1 MTAEKSLSFFIL
13 KIFFFLC
20 CLFGFTACGL
30 DEFYELD
37 PPVRCNNQP
46 DSNTE
51 YATRYFEFTTNETG
65 ENNKNYIDSSSSFKF
80 LGTAIYYKIYNN
92 LSTMDSDITTISTLI
107 NSTNYSNAVSRI
119 RETLSYQELGT
130 VKIENSQRREISTN
144 PLISAQGK
152 NRTVYIRLTNYQD
165 TKEFSARILI
175 DKEPLKDGDFELYPS
190 RSGSNKSFDFGRTED
205 DKEVNV
211 EPSQGDVDFASGT
224 FTEPDNK
231 KYYVNM
237 YAIAVGR
244 DTTYTNYYSNA
255 LHLGSVS
262 ITATEEDN

>member
-1 MTAEKSLSFFIL
+1 MTAERNLSFFTL

-46 DSNTE
+46 DTDTE
-51 YATRYFEFTTNETG
+51 FASRYFEFTTNETG
-65 ENNKNYIDSSSSFKF
+65 ENNKNYIDPSSSFKF

-92 LSTMDSDITTISTLI
+92 LEKMQTDITQISALI
-107 NSTNYSNAVSRI
+107 NSTNYSNAVSKI

-130 VKIENSQRREISTN
+130 VKIEDTQRKETSIN

-175 DKEPLKDGDFELYPS
+175 DKEPLKAGDFELYPS

-205 DKEVNV
+205 DKEVHV
-211 EPSQGDVDFASGT
+211 EPSQGDVDFVYGT
-224 FTEPDNK
+224 FTELENK

-262 ITATEEDN
+262 ITATEKDN

>member
-1 MTAEKSLSFFIL
+1 MTAERNLSFFTL

-46 DSNTE
+46 DTDTE
-51 YATRYFEFTTNETG
+51 FASRYFEFTTNETG
-65 ENNKNYIDSSSSFKF
+65 ENNKNYIDPSSSFKF

-92 LSTMDSDITTISTLI
+92 LEKMQTDITQISVLI
-107 NSTNYSNAVSRI
+107 NSTNYSNAVSKI

-130 VKIENSQRREISTN
+130 VKIEDTQRKETSIN

-175 DKEPLKDGDFELYPS
+175 DKEPLKAGDFELYPS

-205 DKEVNV
+205 DKEVHV
-211 EPSQGDVDFASGT
+211 EPSQGDVDFVDGT
-224 FTEPDNK
+224 FTEPENK

-244 DTTYTNYYSNA
+244 DTTYTTYYSKA
-255 LHLGSVS
+255 LHVGSVS
-262 ITATEEDN
+262 ITATEKDN

>member
-1 MTAEKSLSFFIL
+1 
-13 KIFFFLC
+13 
-20 CLFGFTACGL
+20 
-30 DEFYELD
+30 
-37 PPVRCNNQP
+37 
-46 DSNTE
+46 
-51 YATRYFEFTTNETG
+51 
-65 ENNKNYIDSSSSFKF
+65 
-80 LGTAIYYKIYNN
+80 
-92 LSTMDSDITTISTLI
+92 MDSDITSISTLI

-130 VKIENSQRREISTN
+130 VKIENSQRKETSTN

-175 DKEPLKDGDFELYPS
+175 DKEPLKDGAFELYPS

-211 EPSQGDVDFASGT
+211 EPSQGDVDFVSGT
-224 FTEPDNK
+224 FTDPENK

>member
-1 MTAEKSLSFFIL
+1 MTAERNLTFFKL

-46 DSNTE
+46 DTDTE
-51 YATRYFEFTTNETG
+51 FASRYFEFTTNETG
-65 ENNKNYIDSSSSFKF
+65 ENNKNYIDPSSSFKF

-92 LSTMDSDITTISTLI
+92 LEKMQTDITQISALI
-107 NSTNYSNAVSRI
+107 NSTNYSNAVSKI

-130 VKIENSQRREISTN
+130 VKIEDTQRKETSIN

-175 DKEPLKDGDFELYPS
+175 DNEPLKAGDFELYPS

-205 DKEVNV
+205 DKEVHV
-211 EPSQGDVDFASGT
+211 EPSQGDVDFVYGT
-224 FTEPDNK
+224 FTEPENK

-262 ITATEEDN
+262 ITATEKDN

>member
-1 MTAEKSLSFFIL
+1 MTAERNLSFFTL

-37 PPVRCNNQP
+37 PPVRCNNP
-46 DSNTE
+46 LDTDTE
-51 YATRYFEFTTNETG
+51 FASRYFEFTTNETG
-65 ENNKNYIDSSSSFKF
+65 ENNKNYIDPSSSFKF

-92 LSTMDSDITTISTLI
+92 LEKMQTDITQISALI
-107 NSTNYSNAVSRI
+107 NSTNYSNAVSKI

-130 VKIENSQRREISTN
+130 VKIEDTQRKETSIN

-175 DKEPLKDGDFELYPS
+175 DKEPLKAGDFELYPS

-205 DKEVNV
+205 DKEVHV
-211 EPSQGDVDFASGT
+211 EPSQGDVDFVYGT
-224 FTEPDNK
+224 FTEPENK

-262 ITATEEDN
+262 ITATEKDN

>member
-1 MTAEKSLSFFIL
+1 MTAERNLSFFTL

-46 DSNTE
+46 DTDTE
-51 YATRYFEFTTNETG
+51 FASRYFEFTTNETG
-65 ENNKNYIDSSSSFKF
+65 ENNKNYIDPSSSFKF

-92 LSTMDSDITTISTLI
+92 LEKMQTDITQISALI
-107 NSTNYSNAVSRI
+107 NSTNYSNAVSKI

-130 VKIENSQRREISTN
+130 VKIEDTQRKETSIN

-175 DKEPLKDGDFELYPS
+175 DKEPLKAGDLELYPS

-205 DKEVNV
+205 DKEVHV
-211 EPSQGDVDFASGT
+211 EPSQGDVDFVYGT
-224 FTEPDNK
+224 FTESENK

-262 ITATEEDN
+262 ITATEKDN

>member
-1 MTAEKSLSFFIL
+1 MTAERNLSFFTL

-46 DSNTE
+46 DTDTE
-51 YATRYFEFTTNETG
+51 FASRYFEFTTNETG
-65 ENNKNYIDSSSSFKF
+65 ENNKNYIDPSSSFKF

-92 LSTMDSDITTISTLI
+92 LEKMQTDITQISALI
-107 NSTNYSNAVSRI
+107 NSTNYSNAVSKI

-130 VKIENSQRREISTN
+130 VKIEDTHRKETSIN

-175 DKEPLKDGDFELYPS
+175 DKEPLKAGDFELYPS
-190 RSGSNKSFDFGRTED
+190 RSGSNKSFDFGRIED
-205 DKEVNV
+205 DKEVHV
-211 EPSQGDVDFASGT
+211 EPSQGDVDFVYGT
-224 FTEPDNK
+224 FTESENK

-262 ITATEEDN
+262 ITATEKDN

>member
-1 MTAEKSLSFFIL
+1 MTAERNLSFFTL

-46 DSNTE
+46 DTDTE
-51 YATRYFEFTTNETG
+51 FASRYFEFTTNETG
-65 ENNKNYIDSSSSFKF
+65 ENNKNYIDPSSSFKF

-92 LSTMDSDITTISTLI
+92 LEKMQTDITQISALI
-107 NSTNYSNAVSRI
+107 NSTNYSNAVSKI

-130 VKIENSQRREISTN
+130 VKIEDTQRKETSIN

-175 DKEPLKDGDFELYPS
+175 DKEPLKAGDFELYPS

-205 DKEVNV
+205 DKEVHV
-211 EPSQGDVDFASGT
+211 EPSQGDVDFVYGT
-224 FTEPDNK
+224 FTESENK

-262 ITATEEDN
+262 ITATEKDN